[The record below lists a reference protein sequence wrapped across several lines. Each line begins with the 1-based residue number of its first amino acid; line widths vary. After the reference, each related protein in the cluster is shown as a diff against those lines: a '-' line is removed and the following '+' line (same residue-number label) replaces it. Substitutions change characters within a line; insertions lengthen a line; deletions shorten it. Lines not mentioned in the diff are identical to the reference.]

1 MKSLSNNL
9 IGSLIMTSGMLVY
22 VLNDALMKMVGPE
35 IGLFQSI
42 FIRGLIVVSCFIFF
56 GFLFKFPL
64 FILPKKFMKLVLARG
79 VIEVM
84 LTCCF
89 MTAIFNMPLANAIAI
104 LQAMPLLISLI
115 ASKANGENLT
125 NTRLTVIIIGFLG
138 VLIILQPGRE
148 GFNFYSIYAL
158 ISVLLLVFRDL
169 ITSKMPKSIHS
180 FQVAFFTAVLVTVTT
195 GIACCFVEWTPVQ
208 LKAQLSLL
216 TAAILIGMGYLASVS
231 AVRIGEISF
240 SAPFR
245 YTSLLWA
252 IILGALFF
260 NELPSF
266 QELLGSVIIAS
277 CGIYVILSQDNDE
290 RT

>member
-35 IGLFQSI
+35 TGLFQSI
-42 FIRGLIVVSCFIFF
+42 FIRGLFVVSCFIFF

-64 FILPKKFMKLVLARG
+64 FFLPKKFMKLVLARG

-115 ASKANGENLT
+115 ASKANRENLT

-208 LKAQLSLL
+208 FKAQLSLL
-216 TAAILIGMGYLASVS
+216 AAAILIGMGYLASVL

-260 NELPSF
+260 SELPSF
-266 QELLGSVIIAS
+266 QELLGSAIIAS
-277 CGIYVILSQDNDE
+277 CGIFVILSQDNGE

>member
-42 FIRGLIVVSCFIFF
+42 FIRGIIVVSCFILF

-64 FILPKKFMKLVLARG
+64 FFFPKKFMKLVLARG

-115 ASKANGENLT
+115 ASKANRENFLYDLSHIDGENMQY
-125 NTRLTVIIIGFLG
+125 TRYEKG
-138 VLIILQPGRE
+138 E
-148 GFNFYSIYAL
+148 YYN
-158 ISVLLLVFRDL
+158 
-169 ITSKMPKSIHS
+169 
-180 FQVAFFTAVLVTVTT
+180 
-195 GIACCFVEWTPVQ
+195 W
-208 LKAQLSLL
+208 SL
-216 TAAILIGMGYLASVS
+216 
-231 AVRIGEISF
+231 
-240 SAPFR
+240 
-245 YTSLLWA
+245 
-252 IILGALFF
+252 
-260 NELPSF
+260 
-266 QELLGSVIIAS
+266 
-277 CGIYVILSQDNDE
+277 
-290 RT
+290 